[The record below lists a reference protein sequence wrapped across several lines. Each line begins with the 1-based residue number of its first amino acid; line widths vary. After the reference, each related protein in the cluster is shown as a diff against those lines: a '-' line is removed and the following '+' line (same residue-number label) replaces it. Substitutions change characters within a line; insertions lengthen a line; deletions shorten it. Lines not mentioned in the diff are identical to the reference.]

1 MPCDN
6 HGFMS
11 LTHTMSGG
19 FASPLVVGKE
29 LRSSFVTDDVRH
41 VTGSLIRGEGL
52 RHRELSNFR
61 KIVAR
66 FNEVVKKLVLE
77 GAIETFKKHSVR
89 EEDIQVIWVP
99 GSFEIGVV
107 AQKLGKSGNFHAIL
121 CIGAVLCGVPKLK
134 LELGA

>member
-1 MPCDN
+1 
-6 HGFMS
+6 
-11 LTHTMSGG
+11 G

>member
-1 MPCDN
+1 M
-6 HGFMS
+6 
-11 LTHTMSGG
+11 
-19 FASPLVVGKE
+19 K
-29 LRSSFVTDDVRH
+29 LRR
-41 VTGSLIRGEGL
+41 
-52 RHRELSNFR
+52 RELSVVKAGWIVSMVILL

-66 FNEVVKKLVLE
+66 FNEAVKKLLLE

-121 CIGAVLCGVPKLK
+121 CIGDVV
-134 LELGA
+134 

>member
-1 MPCDN
+1 MKLRRREL
-6 HGFMS
+6 S
-11 LTHTMSGG
+11 VVKAG

-29 LRSSFVTDDVRH
+29 LRSSFVTDDVPH

-52 RHRELSNFR
+52 HHRELSNFR

-66 FNEVVKKLVLE
+66 FNEVVKKLLLE

-107 AQKLGKSGNFHAIL
+107 AQKFGKSGNFHAIL
-121 CIGAVLCGVPKLK
+121 CIGVVDSLLMFGSFDIWDP
-134 LELGA
+134 

>member
-1 MPCDN
+1 MEVHTVRVIDMPVVC
-6 HGFMS
+6 
-11 LTHTMSGG
+11 LG

-29 LRSSFVTDDVRH
+29 LRSSFVTDDVPH

-52 RHRELSNFR
+52 HHRELSNFR
-61 KIVAR
+61 K
-66 FNEVVKKLVLE
+66 VVKKLLLE

-107 AQKLGKSGNFHAIL
+107 AQKFGKSGNFHAIL
-121 CIGAVLCGVPKLK
+121 CIGVVDSLLMFGSFDIWDP
-134 LELGA
+134 